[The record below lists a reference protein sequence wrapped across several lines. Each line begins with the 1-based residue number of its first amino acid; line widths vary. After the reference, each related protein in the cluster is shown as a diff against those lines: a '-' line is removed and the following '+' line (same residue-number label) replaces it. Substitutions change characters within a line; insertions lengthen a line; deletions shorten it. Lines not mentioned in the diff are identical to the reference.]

1 MLGEG
6 PRRPL
11 LVIVV
16 LFLGATLLWFISE
29 MIEGKSEFI
38 LHFGNV
44 MLVTIVGAVLF
55 PFWGWKSTGWVLAS
69 FGGLWFLAGV
79 AERLRR

>member
-1 MLGEG
+1 
-6 PRRPL
+6 
-11 LVIVV
+11 
-16 LFLGATLLWFISE
+16 